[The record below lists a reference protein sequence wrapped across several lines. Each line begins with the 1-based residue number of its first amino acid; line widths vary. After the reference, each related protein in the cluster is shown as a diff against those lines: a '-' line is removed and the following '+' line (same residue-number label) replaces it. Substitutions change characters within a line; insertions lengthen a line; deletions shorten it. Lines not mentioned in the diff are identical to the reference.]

1 MDDSSDA
8 ARVWDRWNAVKNLLL
23 YTETNM
29 CLVEAKSLDQGLTD
43 ASLRLETLDD
53 SKFAI
58 FRFVEQ
64 YSAQEIYKLIYNTL
78 DAFTSNMS
86 SEKDELKRCK

>member
-43 ASLRLETLDD
+43 ASLRLEKLDD

-58 FRFVEQ
+58 FL
-64 YSAQEIYKLIYNTL
+64 KLDVYT
-78 DAFTSNMS
+78 FY
-86 SEKDELKRCK
+86 